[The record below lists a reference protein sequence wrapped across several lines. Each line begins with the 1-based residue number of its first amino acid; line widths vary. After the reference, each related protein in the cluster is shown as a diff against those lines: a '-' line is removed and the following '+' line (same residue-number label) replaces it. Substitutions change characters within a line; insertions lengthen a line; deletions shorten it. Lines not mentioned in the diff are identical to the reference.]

1 MRGSYCRRSKA
12 LNSAM
17 QAADFGLSVSRP
29 LRTQSAAVPPPK
41 RLLIADVAHLGDL
54 VVATALLP
62 VLKSAF
68 PECKIGFLIGSWAR
82 PVLEGHPFVDAVHI
96 LDHWATNRASAPRR
110 DKLRRYFQT
119 RRRALR
125 EVRAARYDAAI
136 DLCWTFPNTLPFLW
150 QAQIPVRIGYRSGG
164 AGPLA
169 THPLDFDA
177 RERHVSERHLDLVRL
192 LPVREQDLA
201 RAAPALAPVSEADAA
216 AWQSERQAAGL
227 TPGEYLVFHAGA
239 GGTLKVWPAS
249 KWRTLAQRWLA
260 AGAQIVFTGAGDKD
274 AALIAEITSGLSG
287 CTNLC
292 GRLSWGGLVA
302 AITQA
307 RLVVCV
313 DTVAGHLAGAVGT
326 PCAVI
331 TTGQS
336 PYLWHPL
343 GRTHRVLMHPVPCA
357 PCHRGLGCAEM
368 ECIREVEA
376 EQVYQAGHALL
387 AAFRVPQR
395 SENGQR
401 EEYSKSYGNTT
412 ALDAGTLLHSQPRL

>member
-1 MRGSYCRRSKA
+1 MDSPLPVMRGSYCRRSRA

-17 QAADFGLSVSRP
+17 QAADFVLSVTRP
-29 LRTQSAAVPPPK
+29 LRARGGTIQPPK
-41 RLLIADVAHLGDL
+41 RLLIANVAHLGDL

-68 PECKIGFLIGSWAR
+68 PECEIGFLIGGWAR
-82 PVLEGHPFVDAVHI
+82 PVLDGHPLVDTVHI

-110 DKLRRYFQT
+110 DKINHYFQT
-119 RRRALR
+119 RRQALR
-125 EVRAARYDAAI
+125 EVRAAHYDAAI
-136 DLCWTFPNTLPFLW
+136 DLCWSFPNTLPFLW
-150 QAQIPVRIGYRSGG
+150 QAKIPVRIGYRSGG

-169 THPLDFDA
+169 THSLDFDA
-177 RERHVSERHLDLVRL
+177 RELHVLGRHLDLVRL

-201 RAAPALAPVSEADAA
+201 LAAPVLAPVSEIDAE
-216 AWQSERQAAGL
+216 AWRRERQTAGL
-227 TPGEYLVFHAGA
+227 TRGNYVVFHAGA

-249 KWRTLAQRWLA
+249 KWRTLTQRWRQT
-260 AGAQIVFTGAGDKD
+260 GAQIVFTGAGNKD
-274 AALIAEITSGLSG
+274 AALIDEITAGLSG

-292 GRLSWGGLVA
+292 GRLDWGGLVA

-313 DTVAGHLAGAVGT
+313 DTVAGHIAGAVGT

-331 TTGQS
+331 TTGQN

-343 GRTHRVLMHPVPCA
+343 GQMHRVLTHPVPCA

-368 ECIREVEA
+368 DCIRDVPV
-376 EQVYQAGHALL
+376 EQVYQVGRALL
-387 AAFRVPQR
+387 AAFHV
-395 SENGQR
+395 S
-401 EEYSKSYGNTT
+401 
-412 ALDAGTLLHSQPRL
+412 